1 MAWMNKRAEFQQ
13 RLDTLSSD
21 NNNNI
26 NSIIGDLNTYTSRYV
41 SSAGL
46 TQNQDASTNPDYTKI
61 VELANQAEGIKK
73 QYSALNDDILR
84 YLKTQ
89 SKDNNMPALLQES
102 GELQNKLTKLHHFKK
117 EMKTDVE
124 SAVSRD
130 ELLRTRETKLNEHE
144 LFILDR
150 PVRRNMIPYL
160 WVLSVVFVGVGLV
173 LLRMMTPELGI
184 SENEARALSHS
195 FMDMLSS
202 YFTTNATW
210 FGMIGACIV
219 VILVL
224 GLKVG
229 GVF

>member
-1 MAWMNKRAEFQQ
+1 MAWMDKRGMFQQ
-13 RLDTLSSD
+13 RFDALSSENIDTL
-21 NNNNI
+21 
-26 NSIIGDLNTYTSRYV
+26 IGQLNAATGRFV

-46 TQNQDASTNPDYTKI
+46 TQNQDASTNPDYVEI
-61 VELANQAEGIKK
+61 VRLANKAEELK
-73 QYSALNDDILR
+73 QKYNALNDDILQ

-89 SKDNNMPALLQES
+89 SKYNDMSTLLQES
-102 GELQNKLTKLHHFKK
+102 GTLQSQITQLHLYKK

-124 SAVSRD
+124 SAIARD
-130 ELLRTRETKLNEHE
+130 ELLRTRETKLNEHQ

-160 WVLSVVFVGVGLV
+160 WVLSVVFVGIGLV

-184 SENEARALSHS
+184 SDNEVRALSAS
-195 FMDMLSS
+195 FMETLSF
-202 YFTTNATW
+202 YFTNNAT
-210 FGMIGACIV
+210 GLGIIGACMS

>member
-1 MAWMNKRAEFQQ
+1 MSWMDKRGMFQQ
-13 RLDTLSSD
+13 RFDALSGENIDTL
-21 NNNNI
+21 
-26 NSIIGDLNTYTSRYV
+26 IGQLNAATGRFV

-46 TQNQDASTNPDYTKI
+46 TQNQDASTNPDYVEI
-61 VELANQAEGIKK
+61 VKLANKAEELK
-73 QYSALNDDILR
+73 QRYNALNDDILQ

-89 SKDNNMPALLQES
+89 SKYNNMSTLLQES
-102 GELQNKLTKLHHFKK
+102 GTLQSQITQLNVYKK
-117 EMKTDVE
+117 EMKADVE
-124 SAVSRD
+124 SAIARD
-130 ELLRTRETKLNEHE
+130 ELLRTRETKLNEHQ

-173 LLRMMTPELGI
+173 LLRMMMPELGI
-184 SENEARALSHS
+184 SNNEARALSAS
-195 FMDMLSS
+195 FMETLSF
-202 YFTTNATW
+202 YFTNNATW
-210 FGMIGACIV
+210 LGIIGACMI

>member
-1 MAWMNKRAEFQQ
+1 MAWREKREEFQ
-13 RLDTLSSD
+13 RRFDELSSQD
-21 NNNNI
+21 IQALIAN
-26 NSIIGDLNTYTSRYV
+26 LNAVTGRYI
-41 SSAGL
+41 STAGL
-46 TQNQDASTNPDYTKI
+46 TQNQDASTNPDYVKI
-61 VELANQAEGIKK
+61 VELSTKAETLKH

-84 YLKTQ
+84 YLKEQ
-89 SKDNNMPALLQES
+89 SKYNDMSALLKES
-102 GELQNKLTKLHHFKK
+102 GELQTNLTSLHRFKK

-124 SAVSRD
+124 SAVARD
-130 ELLRTRETKLNEHE
+130 ELLRSRETNLNEHQ

-160 WVLSVVFVGVGLV
+160 WVLSVVFVGIGLA
-173 LLRMMTPELGI
+173 LLRMLQPQLGI
-184 SENEARALSHS
+184 SENEARALSQS
-195 FMDMLSS
+195 FMEMVSS

-210 FGMIGACIV
+210 LGIIGACII

>member
-1 MAWMNKRAEFQQ
+1 MAWRDKRAEFQQ
-13 RLDTLSSD
+13 RFDTLNSE
-21 NNNNI
+21 NI
-26 NSIIGDLNTYTSRYV
+26 ESLIGQLNAATGKYV

-46 TQNQDASTNPDYTKI
+46 TQNQDPNTNPDYVEI
-61 VELANQAEGIKK
+61 VKLANKADELKK
-73 QYSALNDDILR
+73 RYTILNDEILQ

-89 SKDNNMPALLQES
+89 SRYNDMTELLKES
-102 GELQNKLTKLHHFKK
+102 GILQTKLTKLHEMKK
-117 EMKTDVE
+117 EMKTDIE
-124 SAVSRD
+124 SAVARD
-130 ELLRTRETKLNEHE
+130 ELLRTRETNLNEHQ

-160 WVLSVVFVGVGLV
+160 WVLSIVFVGIGLV

-184 SENEARALSHS
+184 TENEARALSQS
-195 FMDMLSS
+195 FIDTLSS
-202 YFTTNATW
+202 YFTNNATW
-210 FGMIGACIV
+210 FGIIGACMV

>member
-1 MAWMNKRAEFQQ
+1 MAWRDKRGEFQQ
-13 RLDTLSSD
+13 RFDALSSE
-21 NNNNI
+21 NI
-26 NSIIGDLNTYTSRYV
+26 DSLIGQLNAATGRYV

-46 TQNQDASTNPDYTKI
+46 TQNQDASTNPDYVRI
-61 VELANQAEGIKK
+61 VELANKAEELK
-73 QYSALNDDILR
+73 QRYSGLNDDILQ
-84 YLKTQ
+84 YLKEQ
-89 SKDNNMPALLQES
+89 STYNDMSALLQES
-102 GELQNKLTKLHHFKK
+102 GELQKKLTKLHEFKK

-124 SAVSRD
+124 SAVARD
-130 ELLRTRETKLNEHE
+130 ELLRTRETNLNEHQ

-160 WVLSVVFVGVGLV
+160 WVLSVVFVGIGLV
-173 LLRMMTPELGI
+173 LLRMLKPELGM
-184 SENEARALSHS
+184 SENEARALSQS
-195 FMDMLSS
+195 FIDTLSM

-210 FGMIGACIV
+210 LGIIGACII

>member
-1 MAWMNKRAEFQQ
+1 MAWLTKRGEFQL
-13 RLDTLSSD
+13 RFDALAGENIDT
-21 NNNNI
+21 
-26 NSIIGDLNTYTSRYV
+26 IIGQLNAATGRYV

-46 TQNQDASTNPDYTKI
+46 TQNSDASTNPDYVEI
-61 VELANQAEGIKK
+61 VRLANKAEELK
-73 QYSALNDDILR
+73 QKYNTLNDDILR
-84 YLKTQ
+84 YLKEQ
-89 SKDNNMPALLQES
+89 SQYNNMTKLLQES
-102 GELQNKLTKLHHFKK
+102 GTLQTTLTRLHGFKK

-124 SAVSRD
+124 SAVARD
-130 ELLRTRETKLNEHE
+130 ELLRTRETKLNEHQ

-160 WVLSVVFVGVGLV
+160 WVLSVVFVGIGLV
-173 LLRMMTPELGI
+173 LLRILKPEFGI
-184 SENEARALSHS
+184 SENEARVLSES

-202 YFTTNATW
+202 YFTNNTTW
-210 FGMIGACIV
+210 FAIIGACMV

>member
-1 MAWMNKRAEFQQ
+1 MAWLTKKGEFQQ
-13 RLDTLSSD
+13 RFDALASENIDTL
-21 NNNNI
+21 
-26 NSIIGDLNTYTSRYV
+26 IGQLNAATGRYV

-46 TQNQDASTNPDYTKI
+46 TQNQDATTNPDYVDI
-61 VELANQAEGIKK
+61 VQLANKAEQLK
-73 QYSALNDDILR
+73 QKYITLNNDILQ
-84 YLKTQ
+84 YLKQEST
-89 SKDNNMPALLQES
+89 DNDMPTLLQES
-102 GELQNKLTKLHHFKK
+102 GTLQTTLTRLHGFKK

-124 SAVSRD
+124 SAVARD
-130 ELLRTRETKLNEHE
+130 ELLRTRETKLNEHQ

-160 WVLSVVFVGVGLV
+160 WVLSVVFVGIGLV
-173 LLRMMTPELGI
+173 LLRILKPELGI
-184 SENEARALSHS
+184 SENEARVLSES

-202 YFTTNATW
+202 YFTNNTTW
-210 FGMIGACIV
+210 FAIIGACMV

>member
-1 MAWMNKRAEFQQ
+1 MTWTEEKATFQT
-13 RLDTLSSD
+13 RKDTYDLE
-21 NNNNI
+21 NI
-26 NSIIGDLNTYTSRYV
+26 DSLISNLNAATSRYI

-46 TQNQDASTNPDYTKI
+46 TQNQDATTNPDYVTI
-61 VELANQAEGIKK
+61 VELSDKAEALK
-73 QYSALNDDILR
+73 QKYITLNDDILK

-89 SKDNNMPALLQES
+89 SRYNDMSTLLQKS
-102 GELQNKLTKLHHFKK
+102 GDLQTRLTGLYKLKK

-124 SAVSRD
+124 SAVARE
-130 ELLRTRETKLNEHE
+130 ELLRTRETNLNTHQ
-144 LFILDR
+144 LFLLDR

-160 WVLSVVFVGVGLV
+160 WVLSVVFVGIGLV
-173 LLRMMTPELGI
+173 LLRMLKPNLLL
-184 SENEARALSHS
+184 SENEQRALSES
-195 FMDMLSS
+195 FIEMVSY

-210 FGMIGACIV
+210 LGIIGACII